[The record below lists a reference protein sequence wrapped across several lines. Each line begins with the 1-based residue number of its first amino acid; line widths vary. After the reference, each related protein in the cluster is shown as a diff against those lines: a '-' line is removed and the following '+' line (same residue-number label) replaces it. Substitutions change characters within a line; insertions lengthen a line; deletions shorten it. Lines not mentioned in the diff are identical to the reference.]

1 MEYLFN
7 EYFPFIIFILN
18 MLWFVGI
25 PVLLLLIAY
34 IIFIFK
40 VDKISRDRLQNNMKI
55 YEGITAEKAH
65 KEQEMIGEKK
75 ALMDS

>member
-25 PVLLLLIAY
+25 PVLLLIAY

>member
-40 VDKISRDRLQNNMKI
+40 VDNMR
-55 YEGITAEKAH
+55 GSLP
-65 KEQEMIGEKK
+65 KK
-75 ALMDS
+75 LIKSKK